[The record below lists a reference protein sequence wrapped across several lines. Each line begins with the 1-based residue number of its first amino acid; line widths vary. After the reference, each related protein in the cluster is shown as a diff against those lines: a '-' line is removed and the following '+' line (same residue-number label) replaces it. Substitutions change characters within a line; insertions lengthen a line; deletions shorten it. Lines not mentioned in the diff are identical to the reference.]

1 MKERSKRGK
10 IQNRCFEYNVLEDKN
25 THKQRKKKI
34 KKNQAEEER
43 REKKIAI
50 AAELLSES
58 EECE

>member
-1 MKERSKRGK
+1 MEKYKTDVSSTTCWRIK
-10 IQNRCFEYNVLEDKN
+10 IHINNE
-25 THKQRKKKI
+25 KKKI